1 MLFKLRDKDK
11 KVNFRSKMNNRKR
24 LKKNLKK
31 IKGSSQ
37 SLNVFVFSFFNP
49 VGCYSTAKIMF
60 TFVVPLALSTYQL
73 VKNVPL
79 MDMNG
84 DKGLKLSTFHFGQFL
99 CRNFDQLI
107 QHAHEKLISFF
118 HDLP

>member
-1 MLFKLRDKDK
+1 MGALGVVPASRVAMDTSSLLIAFGPPLTFKAPAPKPIIS
-11 KVNFRSKMNNRKR
+11 NEF
-24 LKKNLKK
+24 
-31 IKGSSQ
+31 KGS
-37 SLNVFVFSFFNP
+37 FSTTW
-49 VGCYSTAKIMF
+49 VVYST
-60 TFVVPLALSTYQL
+60 VVPLALSTYQL

-107 QHAHEKLISFF
+107 QHVHEKLISFF

>member
-1 MLFKLRDKDK
+1 
-11 KVNFRSKMNNRKR
+11 
-24 LKKNLKK
+24 
-31 IKGSSQ
+31 
-37 SLNVFVFSFFNP
+37 
-49 VGCYSTAKIMF
+49 MF

-79 MDMNG
+79 MDVNG